1 MISTKALHPSIAAA
15 QSTAATNR
23 TSTGEVLVETNGIET
38 CTEAFGDPACPTL
51 VLVNGACS
59 SMIRYPV
66 ELCTQLASGG
76 RYVIRYDPRDI
87 GRSTAF
93 PPGRPPYDLRDLAD
107 DLVALLDAY
116 AIERAH
122 LVGASS
128 GGMISQL
135 AALRNA
141 ERVSSLILLISSPEV
156 PAVAHAV
163 DETTSGKSAS
173 RPDDVFLEK
182 VRKLASVNWR
192 VRDEALRAFV
202 DEAHLVAGSKF
213 PVDEAEVRAWA
224 PLEYDRQRDI
234 LSFRYNTPIA
244 ETKTPAW
251 RSSLPHIT
259 APTLVIHGTEDPVL
273 PFANAVAM
281 AKEIP
286 GAKLISIEGMGHEF
300 PRGAWPVIVPAILEH
315 TAQY

>member
-1 MISTKALHPSIAAA
+1 LKTSDSREVIICGQCAGHVL
-15 QSTAATNR
+15 QSNSPVLAPESSLINSNVANR
-23 TSTGEVLVETNGIET
+23 TSAARRSYTG
-38 CTEAFGDPACPTL
+38 
-51 VLVNGACS
+51 
-59 SMIRYPV
+59 
-66 ELCTQLASGG
+66 
-76 RYVIRYDPRDI
+76 
-87 GRSTAF
+87 
-93 PPGRPPYDLRDLAD
+93 DL
-107 DLVALLDAY
+107 
-116 AIERAH
+116 
-122 LVGASS
+122 
-128 GGMISQL
+128 
-135 AALRNA
+135 
-141 ERVSSLILLISSPEV
+141 
-156 PAVAHAV
+156 AV

-244 ETKTPAW
+244 ETNTPAW
-251 RSSLPHIT
+251 RSNLPHIT

-286 GAKLISIEGMGHEF
+286 GAKLISIEGMGHEL
-300 PRGAWPVIVPAILEH
+300 PRGAWPVIVPAIREH
-315 TAQY
+315 TAQC